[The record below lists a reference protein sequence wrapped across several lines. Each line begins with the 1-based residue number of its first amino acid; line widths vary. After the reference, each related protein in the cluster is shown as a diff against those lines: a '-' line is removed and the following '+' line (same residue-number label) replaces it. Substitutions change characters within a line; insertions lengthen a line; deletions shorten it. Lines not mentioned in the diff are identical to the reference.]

1 MNNDEMVVHCVALCS
16 EFRCS
21 IDDALWDIAW
31 FANGLGLTEEEEF
44 SVRQKVK
51 AELRDLRR
59 LGA

>member
-21 IDDALWDIAW
+21 IDDALWDITW